1 MVVQTKSIKPKFKL
15 GDSVYLKS
23 GGPEMS
29 IYEVHTRGMQD
40 VFSGTYRCQWFAG
53 KKLESGVFAEDSLT
67 ATNPK
72 P

>member
-1 MVVQTKSIKPKFKL
+1 MSKTNTKKALFKL

-29 IYEVHTRGMQD
+29 IYDIHTKLSSD
-40 VFSGTYRCQWFAG
+40 DFAGTYKCQWFAG
-53 KKLESGVFAEDSLT
+53 KKLENGNFAEKSLT

>member
-1 MVVQTKSIKPKFKL
+1 MSKSAAISPKFKL

-29 IYEVHTRGMQD
+29 VHELIEWGGAFTGE
-40 VFSGTYRCQWFAG
+40 YNCQWFAG
-53 KKLESGVFAEDSLT
+53 KKLEKGRFAEESLT
-67 ATNPK
+67 STNPK